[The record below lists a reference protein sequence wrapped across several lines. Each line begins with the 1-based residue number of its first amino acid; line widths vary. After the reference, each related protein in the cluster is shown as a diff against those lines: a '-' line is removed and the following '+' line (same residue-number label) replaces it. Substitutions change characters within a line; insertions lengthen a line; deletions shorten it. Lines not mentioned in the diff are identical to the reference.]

1 MTIADWEAGKGWLP
15 GHPYDAQL
23 GSGLKWHPEH
33 LELWLAGRRLG
44 AAACA
49 TASPQV
55 CWGELRFVEA
65 FPQASHWWF
74 SSPWTQRVR
83 AVDRGTRADGTRLV
97 WLQAVDA
104 TADALCWEVP
114 PGGVVNGPLPR
125 YAGDARNIVLRR
137 WLGEVVRQVEAGQVA
152 IGDWVIVTSL
162 AEASALRFLMA
173 GHEAWMLGALGL
185 TDAVGQAR

>member
-1 MTIADWEAGKGWLP
+1 
-15 GHPYDAQL
+15 
-23 GSGLKWHPEH
+23 
-33 LELWLAGRRLG
+33 
-44 AAACA
+44 
-49 TASPQV
+49 
-55 CWGELRFVEA
+55 VEA

-74 SSPWTQRVR
+74 ASPWTQRVR
-83 AVDRGTRADGTRLV
+83 AVDQGTRADGTRLI

-114 PGGVVNGPLPR
+114 PGGVPDGPLPC

-162 AEASALRFLMA
+162 APAAALPILLA
-173 GHEAWMLGALGL
+173 GWEEWMLGSLGL
-185 TDAVGQAR
+185 G